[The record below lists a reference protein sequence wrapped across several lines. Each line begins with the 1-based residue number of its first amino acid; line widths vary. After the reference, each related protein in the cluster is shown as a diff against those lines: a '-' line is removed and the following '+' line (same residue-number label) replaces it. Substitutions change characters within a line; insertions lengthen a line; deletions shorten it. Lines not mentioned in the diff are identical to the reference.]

1 MTIITQKKSGMQ
13 KSLRQRGIFLMRKNS
28 NYQKIKFMN
37 LHASNDI
44 AVNICKITE
53 KYQELFCRVI
63 IIEIDFNIFISK
75 IKKIYVI
82 KVRIQM

>member
-1 MTIITQKKSGMQ
+1 MFNYHNPKKIRNAKIIKTKGN
-13 KSLRQRGIFLMRKNS
+13 IFNEKNS

-75 IKKIYVI
+75 IKKN
-82 KVRIQM
+82 M